1 MDNFNVYKD
10 IQART
15 GGEIYIGVVGPVRTG
30 KSTFIKRFMELLV
43 LPAMEDE
50 HMRSL
55 SRDELPQSAAGK
67 TIMTTEPKFIPKEA
81 ARITLTDGIEAKV
94 RLIDCV
100 GFMAEGAA
108 GHIENGEERLV
119 KTPWFDQE
127 IPFTQA
133 AEIGTRKVIG
143 VHSTIGIVVT
153 ADGSFGEIKRQ
164 GYIGAENRTIE
175 ELKNLGKPFVVL
187 LNSARPYS
195 DETARLAK
203 EMSSNYGVSVLPVNC
218 EQLKKDDI
226 YHILEKVLK
235 EFPVTQL
242 DFHIPKW
249 LEILPATHWLKAQVI
264 QGTKNLLKEVNHM
277 KDVAAKLEEQ
287 KADGIRSMNIRQM
300 RMSDG
305 RVSIQVEMD
314 DGYYYQILS
323 DLTGIPIEGE
333 YQLLRTLGTL
343 AAMQK
348 EYEQVKNALSQ
359 VRMKGY
365 GVVMP
370 ERSEIVLDEPQVIKH
385 GNKYGVKM
393 KAEAPSINMIKA
405 HIETE
410 IAPIVGSEQQ
420 AMDLI
425 AYIKENARDNEDGV
439 WNTNIFGKSIEQI
452 VEDGIQAKISQMT
465 EDCQMKLQDTLQ
477 KIINDSN
484 GGMICII
491 I

>member
-15 GGEIYIGVVGPVRTG
+15 GGETYIGVVGPVRTG

-264 QGTKNLLKEVNHM
+264 QGAKNLLKEVNHM

-333 YQLLRTLGTL
+333 YQLLRTLGNL

>member
-264 QGTKNLLKEVNHM
+264 QEAKNLLKEVNHM

-323 DLTGIPIEGE
+323 DLIGIPIEGE

>member
-127 IPFTQA
+127 IPFT
-133 AEIGTRKVIG
+133 
-143 VHSTIGIVVT
+143 

-264 QGTKNLLKEVNHM
+264 QGAKNLLKEVNHM